1 MYERLSFFVNN
12 ANRRVSVAFAVVITT
27 LLTIALLATRQI
39 LFFDNTW
46 QTIIFILTE
55 FMARIKKLVL
65 RNQQM
70 LEDEVGIASEL
81 NENNLKEDM
90 ELVME
95 ELRKN
100 R

>member
-1 MYERLSFFVNN
+1 
-12 ANRRVSVAFAVVITT
+12 
-27 LLTIALLATRQI
+27 
-39 LFFDNTW
+39 
-46 QTIIFILTE
+46 
-55 FMARIKKLVL
+55 MARIKKLVL

-70 LEDEVGIASEL
+70 LEDEVGIPSEL

-90 ELVME
+90 ELVMK

>member
-1 MYERLSFFVNN
+1 MFSIGLYYS
-12 ANRRVSVAFAVVITT
+12 AISISQDDT
-27 LLTIALLATRQI
+27 LRKTIRKSAMQLL
-39 LFFDNTW
+39 DNIGTA
-46 QTIIFILTE
+46 QMTEE

-70 LEDEVGIASEL
+70 LEDEAGIASEL

>member
-1 MYERLSFFVNN
+1 MDSVLLSSFMFSIGLYYS
-12 ANRRVSVAFAVVITT
+12 AISISQDDT
-27 LLTIALLATRQI
+27 LRKTIRKSAMQLL
-39 LFFDNTW
+39 DNIGTA
-46 QTIIFILTE
+46 QMTEE

>member
-1 MYERLSFFVNN
+1 MFSVGLYYSAISISQDSSLRRLIHKSTVQ
-12 ANRRVSVAFAVVITT
+12 
-27 LLTIALLATRQI
+27 LLDNIGTAQMTEDLL
-39 LFFDNTW
+39 
-46 QTIIFILTE
+46 
-55 FMARIKKLVL
+55 ARIKKLVL

-70 LEDEVGIASEL
+70 LEDEAGISSEL
-81 NENNLKEDM
+81 NEINLKEDM

>member
-1 MYERLSFFVNN
+1 MARPIKTSSSCIGRLIRKSTVQ
-12 ANRRVSVAFAVVITT
+12 
-27 LLTIALLATRQI
+27 LLDNIGTAQMTEELL
-39 LFFDNTW
+39 
-46 QTIIFILTE
+46 
-55 FMARIKKLVL
+55 ARIKKLVL

-70 LEDEVGIASEL
+70 LEDEAGISSEL
-81 NENNLKEDM
+81 NEINLKEDM

>member
-1 MYERLSFFVNN
+1 LFSVGLYYSAISISQDSSLRRLIRKSTVQ
-12 ANRRVSVAFAVVITT
+12 
-27 LLTIALLATRQI
+27 LLDNIGTAQMTEDLL
-39 LFFDNTW
+39 
-46 QTIIFILTE
+46 
-55 FMARIKKLVL
+55 ARIKKLVL

-70 LEDEVGIASEL
+70 LEDEAGISSEL
-81 NENNLKEDM
+81 NEINLKEDM

>member
-1 MYERLSFFVNN
+1 M
-12 ANRRVSVAFAVVITT
+12 RRSKPPE
-27 LLTIALLATRQI
+27 LL
-39 LFFDNTW
+39 
-46 QTIIFILTE
+46 
-55 FMARIKKLVL
+55 ARIKKLVL

-70 LEDEVGIASEL
+70 LEDEAGISSEL
-81 NENNLKEDM
+81 NEINLKEDM

>member
-1 MYERLSFFVNN
+1 MFSIGLYYS
-12 ANRRVSVAFAVVITT
+12 AISISQDDT
-27 LLTIALLATRQI
+27 LRKTIRKSAMQLL
-39 LFFDNTW
+39 DNIGTA
-46 QTIIFILTE
+46 QMTEE

-70 LEDEVGIASEL
+70 LEDEAGIPSEL

>member
-1 MYERLSFFVNN
+1 MFSIGLYYS
-12 ANRRVSVAFAVVITT
+12 AISISQDDT
-27 LLTIALLATRQI
+27 LRKTIRKSAMQLL
-39 LFFDNTW
+39 DNIGTA
-46 QTIIFILTE
+46 QMTEE